1 MLLVKFTTNQA
12 HERDIM
18 VIIPCFVSFVNRIGK
33 SRKDLG
39 IFSAGATGC
48 DSLLGGIRL

>member
-18 VIIPCFVSFVNRIGK
+18 VIIPCFLPFVTRIGK

-48 DSLLGGIRL
+48 NSLLVGIRV